1 MGGLFRINTNVQATF
16 AQRQLHRSSADLDR
30 AQERLSSGLR
40 INTAADDAAGLAI
53 SEKLSMAGRGLSQAQ
68 DNAQDGISVLQTAEG
83 GLESIGDDLQR
94 MRELAVQAANDSLTD
109 DDRALIQTEIDQ
121 LVDEID
127 RTASTVQ
134 FNQRQLLKNDF
145 TTVDES
151 GAAQEGE
158 GPSSL
163 SFHVGANRD
172 EVITVTAEDDIRTA
186 TADSLDVRGLATPE
200 DNDDAEG
207 VLQSREGAESAIET
221 ISEAIND
228 ISETR
233 ANIGAVQNRL
243 EGAVDFLQIQYENT
257 EASESA
263 IRDADVAE
271 EAVNQTRANILTQ
284 AGTSVLGQ
292 AQQTPQMAL
301 QLLQ

>member
-1 MGGLFRINTNVQATF
+1 MGGMFRINTNVQATF
-16 AQRQLHRSSADLDR
+16 AQRQLHRSSADLDQ

-53 SEKLSMAGRGLSQAQ
+53 AEKLTMAGRGLDQAQ
-68 DNAQDGISVLQTAEG
+68 ANSQDGISVLQTAEG

-109 DDRALIQTEIDQ
+109 DDRELIQTEIDQ

-134 FNQRQLLKNDF
+134 FNQRQLLTNQF
-145 TTVDES
+145 GEIDES
-151 GAAQEGE
+151 GGLDETGDA
-158 GPSSL
+158 SIT
-163 SFHVGANRD
+163 FHVGANRD
-172 EVITVTAEDDIRTA
+172 ETITVVMGEGQDIQTA
-186 TADSLDVRGLATPE
+186 TADALDVRNIA
-200 DNDDAEG
+200 DNDVVETRD
-207 VLQSREGAESAIET
+207 GAESAIQT
-221 ISEAIND
+221 ISEAINEV
-228 ISETR
+228 SETR

-243 EGAVDFLQIQYENT
+243 EGAVDFLQIQGENT

-263 IRDADVAE
+263 IRDADVAA

-284 AGTSVLGQ
+284 AGTSVLAQ
-292 AQQTPQMAL
+292 AQQSPQMAL
-301 QLLQ
+301 QLLG

>member
-16 AQRQLHRSSADLDR
+16 SQRQLHRSSADLDR

-40 INTAADDAAGLAI
+40 INVAADDAAGLAI
-53 SEKLSMAGRGLSQAQ
+53 AEKLEMAGRGLSQAQ

-109 DDRALIQTEIDQ
+109 DDRELIQTEISQ

-134 FNQRQLLKNDF
+134 FNQRQLLTNEF

-151 GAAQEGE
+151 GEAQEGE
-158 GPSSL
+158 GPGSL
-163 SFHVGANRD
+163 SFHIGANRD
-172 EVITVTAEDDIRTA
+172 EVITVDVEDDIQTA
-186 TADSLDVRGLATPE
+186 TATALGIR
-200 DNDDAEG
+200 DADTGEP
-207 VLQSREGAESAIET
+207 VSVETRELAEST
-221 ISEAIND
+221 IQTVSEAINEV
-228 ISETR
+228 SESR

-263 IRDADVAE
+263 IRDADIAE